1 MKFINF
7 ILQEEKNNVILIFI
21 IFFIATIIL
30 VFGNLNLKIDN
41 DVSILLPVN
50 EETEYEREKIRI
62 LGKEFP
68 SSQMVFIGV
77 KDNPFREEKIKKL
90 WELCNDLNKLK
101 VAKTTLNPF
110 NAVYFEKHN
119 ETFKLS
125 YNSMNKYPESRDE
138 IDAFVNKIYSNS
150 YLVGSVI
157 SYDKQTA
164 GIAITMNYNAMM
176 GSEIKNKTIFMKIQ
190 EFLFNKKIG
199 YEKIDRSYFCSE
211 IDKVLNKYS
220 GTFDIFMAGVPV
232 YEAKTK
238 EYMQKDIFILM
249 IPVMFVMLITFYLS
263 FRSFRGTYL
272 PILTILLSMGWTM
285 GLIAWLRFKINIV
298 GILIPPLIMTVGS
311 SYTIQFINSYYI
323 NNNLFKDSRDV
334 LIHTIKIVAPSI
346 LLAALT
352 TMVGFGS
359 FATARIKPIR
369 EFGGYINISIVFTLL
384 ITFFL
389 ISNILVKSIKPKVH
403 KIEKIKNDLFS
414 RILDKLR
421 YIVPKLRFLFIA
433 IFITV
438 IVLFVIFVR
447 YIKIETNP
455 ANYFKGS
462 DNVKKSLIYLQN
474 HFGGTNHYNITIR
487 SIDNKRNFF
496 KSREGLLTA
505 KKIHDYLS
513 NGVNING
520 YNMIGWF
527 VSPINLVEDLNFEM
541 NGIRGIPE
549 DEQIIKRFFSYLV
562 MASNADWLKSIMN
575 NNLSAITFQVRP
587 KTSNQ
592 KNNYLMTEQE
602 LSDLTKKLL
611 VDLEKIA
618 NEDGKITVALWGE
631 ILLLS
636 KISKFLISDQIWS
649 LTSSILIVFLICLIY
664 FRSFYYG
671 LISLI
676 PLTFGVITSFT
687 VMSIFNIPLD
697 IATVMIAAIAIGMGV
712 DNSILFLINYRKYLK
727 EGKPKH
733 DAIFNTINFTSRS
746 ILFTSLALI
755 LGFAVFLLSSFR
767 PIVYFGMLISIS
779 MLACVFAT
787 LFILPSFLLVT
798 DKLRTSKEN
807 KKSG

>member
-7 ILQEEKNNVILIFI
+7 FLPEHNKNIILIFI
-21 IFFIATIIL
+21 IFLIVTIIL

-50 EETEYEREKIRI
+50 EETEYEREKIRV

-90 WELCNDLNKLK
+90 WELCYELNKLK

-110 NAVYFEKHN
+110 NAVYFEKFN
-119 ETFKLS
+119 DTFKLS
-125 YNSMNKYPESRDE
+125 YNSMNNYPQTKEE
-138 IDAFVNKIYSNS
+138 IDAFINKICSNS

-157 SYDKQTA
+157 SYDRQTA
-164 GIAITMNYNAMM
+164 GIVITMNFNAMM
-176 GSEIKNKTIFMKIQ
+176 GSEIKKKSVFMKIQ
-190 EFLFNKKIG
+190 EFLFNKKFG
-199 YEKIDRSYFCSE
+199 QEKIDRSYFCKE
-211 IDKVLNKYS
+211 IDKVLNKYRGS
-220 GTFDIFMAGVPV
+220 FDIFMAGVPV

-249 IPVMFVMLITFYLS
+249 IPVMLVMLITFYLS
-263 FRSFRGTYL
+263 FRSLRGTYL

-285 GLIAWLRFKINIV
+285 GLIAWMRFKINIV

-311 SYTIQFINSYYI
+311 SYTIQFINSFYI
-323 NNNLFKDSRDV
+323 NNNLYKNSRDV
-334 LIHTIKIVAPSI
+334 LIHTIKIVTPSI
-346 LLAALT
+346 LMAALT

-369 EFGGYINISIVFTLL
+369 EFGGFINISIVFTLI

-389 ISNILVKSIKPKVH
+389 ISNILVKSLKPKEH
-403 KIEKIKNDLFS
+403 KAEKIKNDLFA

-421 YIVPKLRFLFIA
+421 YIVPKLKFLFIA
-433 IFITV
+433 VFIAALVLFGIFIRF
-438 IVLFVIFVR
+438 IN
-447 YIKIETNP
+447 IETNP
-455 ANYFKGS
+455 ANYFKDS
-462 DNVKKSLIYLQN
+462 DNVRRSLIYLQN
-474 HFGGTNHYNITIR
+474 HFGGTNSYNITLR
-487 SIDNKRNFF
+487 SIDNKRDFF
-496 KSREGLLTA
+496 KTREGLLSA

-513 NGVNING
+513 KGVNIDG

-541 NGIRGIPE
+541 NGKREIPE
-549 DEQIIKRFFSYLV
+549 DEQMIKRFFNYLK
-562 MASNADWLKSIMN
+562 MAANADWIKSIMN
-575 NNLSAITFQVRP
+575 NDLSAITFQVRP
-587 KTSNQ
+587 KTSNK
-592 KNNYLMTEQE
+592 KNNYIMTEQE
-602 LSDLTKKLL
+602 LSRLTKIITA
-611 VDLEKIA
+611 DLERIA
-618 NEDGKITVALWGE
+618 GEDGRITATLWGE

-649 LTSSILIVFLICLIY
+649 LSSSIIIVFLICLIY

-676 PLTFGVITSFT
+676 PLTFGVITSFI

-712 DNSILFLINYRKYLK
+712 DNSILFLINYRKFLK
-727 EGKPKH
+727 EGQSYN
-733 DAIFNTINFTSRS
+733 DAIFNTINFTSRP

-755 LGFAVFLLSSFR
+755 LGFAVFLLSSFK

-779 MLACVFAT
+779 MFSCVFAT
-787 LFILPSFLLVT
+787 LFILPSFLLITHRSGSLV
-798 DKLRTSKEN
+798 KK
-807 KKSG
+807 KKSI